1 MKFMQWLHRWT
12 GLIILLQIILWT
24 ISGLYFALVD
34 HHGMKGHQYHQHPPT
49 LSLNVEQVAAL
60 DPSWWSDFSDIT
72 KLRTRLIA
80 NIPQVEIHHGEGI
93 SFIDGRTGEPWR
105 THQNLAIQIAN
116 TTYSGPGEAVRV
128 AAITR
133 TRELNGWQGQGYR
146 IDYNDDLN
154 TRVYVDSHSG
164 QVLDH
169 RNTPW
174 VVADWMF
181 RLHFIDYTGGRNFNN
196 LVIITAGIVTL
207 WFALSGLI
215 LLVKLIGSGEMRVS
229 LRNTTLRAKVGNQD
243 VNLQDKAHKTILQT
257 LQKHDIPVESGCGG
271 GGTCGL
277 CTVKLATTTKVTSA
291 ERDLLSEEQ
300 LEQGFRLACQHQ
312 ISDAPV
318 VEVKEMDVHK
328 YTLELMSSEF
338 LTPMLK
344 ELRFRVHD
352 GDIPFSAG
360 QYMQFLIPSAQ
371 TPTRPSDVPEAFSP
385 EWINIK
391 EAVFTHQEVRRSYS
405 MATSSDTQ
413 ELVFTVR
420 YQPPGNG
427 HDHPG
432 VGSTYLCNM
441 KVGQRIVAEG
451 PYGEFQRLPGAD
463 RQLFFIGGGA
473 GMAPLRA
480 LIQEE
485 LSEPEPRS
493 MVFYYGARNRQELV
507 YAQEFNELN
516 QRGVVNYVPV
526 LSEKQP
532 SCEWTGEEGFVHEA
546 VFAYLA
552 QSDIQAFDFYVCGPP
567 KMLTATLKMLEQLG
581 VDQSRIR
588 FDDFG
593 I

>member
-34 HHGMKGHQYHQHPPT
+34 HHGMKGHQYHQHPPQVG
-49 LSLNVEQVAAL
+49 LSAEQAAAL
-60 DPSWWSDFSDIT
+60 NSEWWGNFNDVT
-72 KLRTRLIA
+72 KIRTRLVA
-80 NIPQVEIHHGEGI
+80 NIPQVEIHHSEGV
-93 SFIDGRTGEPWR
+93 SFLDGRTGQDWR

-116 TTYSGPGEAVRV
+116 STYSGPGEAVRV

-146 IDYNDDLN
+146 IEYNDDLN

-164 QVLDH
+164 SVLDH

-215 LLVKLIGSGEMRVS
+215 LLVKLLGSGEMRIS
-229 LRNTTLRAKVGNQD
+229 LRNATLQARVGNQD
-243 VNLQDKAHKTILQT
+243 VRLQDKAHKTILQT

-277 CTVKLATTTKVTSA
+277 CTVKLAASTKITSA
-291 ERDLLSEEQ
+291 ERDLLTDDQ
-300 LEQGFRLACQHQ
+300 LEQGYRLACQHQ
-312 ISDAPV
+312 IGNASK
-318 VEVKEMDVHK
+318 VEVKELDVQRVS
-328 YTLELMSSEF
+328 LELTSSKF

-344 ELRFRVHD
+344 ELRFKVRD
-352 GDIPFSAG
+352 GHFDFSAG
-360 QYMQFLIPSAQ
+360 QYMQFLIPSGQ
-371 TPTRPSDVPEAFSP
+371 TPVRPSDVPEAFSP
-385 EWINIK
+385 EWVNIK
-391 EAVFTHQEVRRSYS
+391 EAVFTHHEVRRSYS

-420 YQPPGNG
+420 YQPPVNG
-427 HDHPG
+427 HDRPG
-432 VGSTYLCNM
+432 IGSTYLCNM
-441 KVGQRIVAEG
+441 KEGEIIVAEG
-451 PYGEFQRLPGAD
+451 PYGDFQRIPGEG
-463 RQLFFIGGGA
+463 RKLFFIGGGA

-485 LSEPEPRS
+485 LAEPEPRS
-493 MVFYYGARNRQELV
+493 MVFFYGARNRQELV
-507 YAQEFNELN
+507 YSEEFERLN
-516 QRGVVNYVPV
+516 QRGEVNYVPV
-526 LSEKQP
+526 LSAKQP
-532 SCEWTGEEGFVHEA
+532 SCEWMGEEGFVHEA
-546 VFAYLA
+546 AFAFLA
-552 QSDIQAFDFYVCGPP
+552 NSDMQAFDFYVCGPP
-567 KMLTATLKMLEQLG
+567 KMLSATLRMLEQLG
-581 VDQSRIR
+581 VDRERIR
-588 FDDFG
+588 YDDFG